1 MSCSCIFSEDDWDE
15 VVKRCVE
22 CQYNFDNRDQ
32 IQKEEKVKRAI
43 KNKRIVNEKKRNK
56 KFMRN
61 YLKKLFRKII
71 VKIQANNELNVF
83 VNEMSNIFEEVQDS
97 LMLKYIVHTKNVNF
111 SLTC

>member
-43 KNKRIVNEKKRNK
+43 KNKRIVNEKKRN
-56 KFMRN
+56 
-61 YLKKLFRKII
+61 
-71 VKIQANNELNVF
+71 
-83 VNEMSNIFEEVQDS
+83 
-97 LMLKYIVHTKNVNF
+97 
-111 SLTC
+111 

>member
-1 MSCSCIFSEDDWDE
+1 MSCSCIFSEDNWDE
-15 VVKRCVE
+15 VVKWWVE

-61 YLKKLFRKII
+61 YMKKLFRKII
-71 VKIQANNELNVF
+71 IKIQAKNELNVF
-83 VNEMSNIFEEVQDS
+83 VNEMSNDIEQKMKIDVKS
-97 LMLKYIVHTKNVNF
+97 PLKIDF
-111 SLTC
+111 S

>member
-1 MSCSCIFSEDDWDE
+1 MIFLKKIKIKKNSCIFSEDDWDE

-43 KNKRIVNEKKRNK
+43 KNKRIVSEKKRNK

-71 VKIQANNELNVF
+71 VMNE
-83 VNEMSNIFEEVQDS
+83 
-97 LMLKYIVHTKNVNF
+97 
-111 SLTC
+111 